1 MALLER
7 KDITLHIAPQ
17 AVYDEINVNPV
28 FTEVRKTGGGL
39 VSNPTYV
46 QGNELQTDGQAPKQ
60 IQSLRESSMTV
71 EFDMNQ
77 QTAGL
82 FENLIYGTQED
93 NSQAADTGIE
103 ATATGFIMPAG
114 HVTALSV
121 GDWFKLEGF
130 ANSDLDVVY
139 KVASIDS
146 ATEITTSVAPV
157 ATEAAGAS
165 VTLTSTKC
173 ASGTTQTVITAQQ
186 RTYDGSKVG
195 NIDYMTAKNVI
206 SDSGSISIGKSGIV
220 TGSFEYNLGNPE
232 TSRAAITGQTDA
244 AKDTSDVV
252 SADNNT
258 KMLFVDGVN
267 AGCLLS
273 SMDVEFANN
282 HEGDGG
288 GAGGCPQE
296 YGRGQV
302 SVSGALVA
310 KTFRDDSMVWD
321 DRQQNGTRIAL
332 ASHVYWPDGRWM
344 VIEVTRAVVTEHSFD
359 GDSFVENTM
368 SYTAEGDPTTGATV
382 QIFRSWT

>member
-17 AVYDEINVNPV
+17 STYDAINANPV

-46 QGNELQTDGQAPKQ
+46 QGNELQTDGQAAKQ

-82 FENLIYGTQED
+82 FENLIHGAQQD

-103 ATATGFIMPAG
+103 ATATGFVMPAG
-114 HVTALSV
+114 HVSALSV
-121 GDWFKLEGF
+121 GDWFQLSGF
-130 ANSDLDVVY
+130 TNSELDSVY
-139 KVASIDS
+139 KVESIDS
-146 ATEITTSVAPV
+146 ATEIKTYVAPA

-165 VTLTSTKC
+165 VTLTSIKC

-186 RTYDGSKVG
+186 RTFDGSKVG

-206 SDSGSISIGKSGIV
+206 SDSGTISIGKSGIV

-232 TSRAAITGQTDA
+232 ASRAAITGQTDA
-244 AKDTSDVV
+244 TKDTSDVV

-258 KMLFVDGVN
+258 RMLFVNGVN
-267 AGCLLS
+267 SGCLLS

-302 SVSGALVA
+302 GVTGALVA
-310 KTFRDDSMVWD
+310 KSFRDDSMVWH

-344 VIEVTRAVVTEHSFD
+344 VLEVTRAVVNEHSFD
-359 GDSFVENTM
+359 GDSFVENNM
-368 SYTAEGDPTTGATV
+368 SYTAEGDPATGATV

>member
-17 AVYDEINVNPV
+17 AVYDAIDTNPV

-46 QGNELQTDGQAPKQ
+46 QGNELQTDGQAAKQ
-60 IQSLRESSMTV
+60 IQLLRESSMTV

-82 FENLIYGTQED
+82 FENLIHGAQQD

-103 ATATGFIMPAG
+103 ATATGFVMPSG
-114 HVTALSV
+114 HISALSV
-121 GDWFKLEGF
+121 GDWFQLSGF
-130 ANSDLDVVY
+130 TNSELDSVY
-139 KVASIDS
+139 KVESIDS
-146 ATEITTSVAPV
+146 ATEITTATAPA

-165 VTLTSTKC
+165 VTLTSIKC

-186 RTYDGSKVG
+186 RTFDGSKVG

-206 SDSGSISIGKSGIV
+206 SDSGTISIGKSGIV

-232 TSRAAITGQTDA
+232 ASRAAIAGQTDA

-258 KMLFVDGVN
+258 RMLFVNGVN
-267 AGCLLS
+267 SGCLLS

-296 YGRGQV
+296 YGRGQIGV
-302 SVSGALVA
+302 TGALVA
-310 KTFRDDSMVWD
+310 KSFRDDSMVWH

-344 VIEVTRAVVTEHSFD
+344 VLEVTRAVVNEHSFD
-359 GDSFVENTM
+359 GDSFVENNM

>member
-1 MALLER
+1 MALLQR
-7 KDITLHIAPQ
+7 SDITLHIAPQ
-17 AVYDEINVNPV
+17 AVYDTINANPV

-46 QGNELQTDGQAPKQ
+46 QGNELKTNGQAAKQ
-60 IQSLRESSMTV
+60 IQTLRESSMSI

-93 NSQAADTGIE
+93 NSQSADTGIE
-103 ATATGFIMPAG
+103 ATATGFIMPPG

-130 ANSDLDVVY
+130 ANSELDVVY

-146 ATEITTSVAPV
+146 ATEITTSVAPDV
-157 ATEAAGAS
+157 TEAAGAS
-165 VTLTSTKC
+165 VTLTSIKC

-220 TGSFEYNLGNPE
+220 TGSFEYNLGKPE

-310 KTFRDDSMVWD
+310 KTFRDESMTWH

-368 SYTAEGDPTTGATV
+368 SYTAEGDPATGATV

>member
-17 AVYDEINVNPV
+17 AAYGAIDANPE

-46 QGNELQTDGQAPKQ
+46 QGNELQTDGQAAKQ

-82 FENLIYGTQED
+82 FENLIYGVQQD

-103 ATATGFIMPAG
+103 ATATGFVMPSG
-114 HVTALSV
+114 HVSALSV
-121 GDWFKLEGF
+121 GDWVQLEGF
-130 ANSDLDVVY
+130 TNSELDAVY

-146 ATEITTSVAPV
+146 ATEITTATAPV

-165 VTLTSTKC
+165 VTLTSIKC

-186 RTYDGSKVG
+186 RTFDGSKVG

-206 SDSGSISIGKSGIV
+206 SDSGTISIGKSGIV

-232 TSRAAITGQTDA
+232 ASRAAVTGQTDA
-244 AKDTSDVV
+244 TKDTSDVV

-258 KMLFVDGVN
+258 RMLFVNGVN
-267 AGCLLS
+267 SGCLLS

-288 GAGGCPQE
+288 GAGGCAQE
-296 YGRGQV
+296 YGRGQIG
-302 SVSGALVA
+302 VSGALVA
-310 KTFRDDSMVWD
+310 KSFRDDSMVWH

-332 ASHVYWPDGRWM
+332 ASHVYWPDGRW
-344 VIEVTRAVVTEHSFD
+344 VVLEVTRAVVNEHSFD
-359 GDSFVENTM
+359 GDSFVENNM

>member
-17 AVYDEINVNPV
+17 STYDAINANPV

-46 QGNELQTDGQAPKQ
+46 QGNELQTDGQAAKQ

-82 FENLIYGTQED
+82 FENLIYGVQQD
-93 NSQAADTGIE
+93 NSQAADTSIE
-103 ATATGFIMPAG
+103 ATATGFIMPSG

-121 GDWFKLEGF
+121 GDWFQLSGF
-130 ANSDLDVVY
+130 TNSELDSVY
-139 KVASIDS
+139 KVESIDS
-146 ATEITTSVAPV
+146 ATEIKTATAPA

-165 VTLTSTKC
+165 VTLTSIKC

-186 RTYDGSKVG
+186 RTFDGSKAG

-206 SDSGSISIGKSGIV
+206 SDSGTISIGQSGVV
-220 TGSFEYNLGNPE
+220 TGSFEYNVGNPE
-232 TSRAAITGQTDA
+232 VSRAAIAGQTDT
-244 AKDTSDVV
+244 AKETSDSV
-252 SADNNT
+252 SADNNM
-258 KMLFVDGVN
+258 KMLYVNGSN
-267 AGCLLS
+267 AGCVLA
-273 SMDVEFANN
+273 SMDVEFSNN

-296 YGRGQV
+296 YGRGQIGV
-302 SVSGALVA
+302 TGALVA
-310 KTFRDDSMVWD
+310 KTFRDDSMVWH

-344 VIEVTRAVVTEHSFD
+344 VIEVNRAVVTEHSFD
-359 GDSFVENTM
+359 GDSFVMNSM
-368 SYTAEGDPTTGATV
+368 SYTAEKDPVTGATV